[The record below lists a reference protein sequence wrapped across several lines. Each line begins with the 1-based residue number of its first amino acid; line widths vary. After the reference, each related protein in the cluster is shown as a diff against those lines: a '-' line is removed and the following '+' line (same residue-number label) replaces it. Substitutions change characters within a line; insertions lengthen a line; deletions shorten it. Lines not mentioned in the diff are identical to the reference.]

1 VDNKRAEELGIRN
14 EQLSLFW
21 VNVCTPVFFVFL
33 RKMIRMTT
41 SNPLPEKALR
51 FSIHAVQV
59 CQKMIKQREY
69 VLSKQLLKSATS
81 IGANIEEAKYAQS
94 KRDFLSKM
102 NIALKEASETQYWIK
117 VIRASGYGSDEVW
130 NPLATEAHEL
140 TALLVAI
147 TKTLKRK
154 LQLENDDHC

>member
-1 VDNKRAEELGIRN
+1 
-14 EQLSLFW
+14 
-21 VNVCTPVFFVFL
+21 
-33 RKMIRMTT
+33 
-41 SNPLPEKALR
+41 
-51 FSIHAVQV
+51 
-59 CQKMIKQREY
+59 MIKQREY